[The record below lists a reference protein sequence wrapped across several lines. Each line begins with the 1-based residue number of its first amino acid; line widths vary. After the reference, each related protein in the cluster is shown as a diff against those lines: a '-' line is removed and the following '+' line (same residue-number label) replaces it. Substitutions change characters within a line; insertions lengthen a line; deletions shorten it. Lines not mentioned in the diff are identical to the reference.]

1 MVLWIRGWIVTNMR
15 LYYAFF
21 SGRPLASC
29 AQIGRI
35 QSMNDTPDTI
45 LGLYWATLKMYAT
58 QWRADSWYEN
68 VLALF
73 VLLCVGALVLSI
85 VVGLALRCFE

>member
-15 LYYAFF
+15 LYHAIF
-21 SGRPLASC
+21 SGRPLASH
-29 AQIGRI
+29 AQVGRMNP
-35 QSMNDTPDTI
+35 MNDRPDSV
-45 LGLYWATLKMYAT
+45 LGFYWDMLKFYAT
-58 QWRADSWYEN
+58 EWRADSWVEN

-73 VLLCVGALVLSI
+73 ALLGVGALVLSI